1 MFVVVS
7 VLVRRKY
14 RFEES
19 QRTCSAE
26 LACLHYYHMWTNM
39 TSRKAAG
46 ETPCCALSSELLQA
60 GHPTKAEAGPHCTAS
75 SWPLFPPPSHTLPT
89 SLTVCTTATALPLCQ
104 ICNQVLKPRRRA
116 ITVLFIHSERL
127 DMSHLLVCGGRSA
140 CWFIVF
146 RPLVHPSVT
155 HGPERYPGQG
165 GIWQLAL

>member
-1 MFVVVS
+1 M
-7 VLVRRKY
+7 RRKY

-89 SLTVCTTATALPLCQ
+89 SPTVCTTATALPLCQ

-165 GIWQLAL
+165 GIWQLVL